1 MRGSGRESQLKSLR
15 PGAEPGGRCRPPA
28 ASASP
33 PSSPDSPFPPPR
45 RPRPSPASPTTPS
58 SSRPARPPQI
68 TVAVEA
74 VPSCT
79 LRIRRRTATV
89 AADGRRLA
97 VSFRFRVARRTRARV
112 ARATITCAPAAP
124 QTVSLRVARP
134 SRPRTRTTRR
144 LVAGPIEAIASPAA
158 PGSAVAPGSAAG
170 PLGPAG
176 PPPGVPMSPE
186 ETAAYAEAQTLW
198 AESAG
203 EHDDLW
209 RSGECTD
216 WADRKRPDVAQR
228 VTIAKWTAELLGRA
242 TPRVRW
248 SGGYWDET
256 AAAYGLPTGTTPR
269 AGALVT
275 WDPGVGGSGS
285 SGHIAYVES
294 VGDDFFVVS
303 EMHAPELGVVTER
316 RVAIDTIADGGVA
329 FVY

>member
-1 MRGSGRESQLKSLR
+1 MPTPRCLGLTAVIAGLALPAAAQAAPVARVADDSVVVT
-15 PGAEPGGRCRPPA
+15 PGATA
-28 ASASP
+28 
-33 PSSPDSPFPPPR
+33 
-45 RPRPSPASPTTPS
+45 
-58 SSRPARPPQI
+58 QI

-79 LRIRRRTATV
+79 LTLRRRTATV
-89 AADGRRLA
+89 AAHGA
-97 VSFRFRVARRTRARV
+97 SSVSFRFRVARRTRARV
-112 ARATITCAPAAP
+112 ARVTITCAPAAP

-144 LVAGPIEAIASPAA
+144 LVAGPIEGIAFPEAPAA
-158 PGSAVAPGSAAG
+158 PGGAVAPGSAVG

-176 PPPGVPMSPE
+176 PPPGVPMSPA

-198 AESAG
+198 AEKAG

-228 VTIAKWTAELLGRA
+228 VTIARWTAELLGRA

-248 SGGYWDET
+248 SGGHWDET

-285 SGHIAYVES
+285 VGHIAYVES